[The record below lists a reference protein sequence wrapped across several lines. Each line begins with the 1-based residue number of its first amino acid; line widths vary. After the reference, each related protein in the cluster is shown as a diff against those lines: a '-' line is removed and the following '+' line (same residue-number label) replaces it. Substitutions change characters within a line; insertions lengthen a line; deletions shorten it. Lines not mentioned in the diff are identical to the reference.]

1 MHEMKKM
8 CFLLSLTFFLACSG
22 ERTFR
27 KAEDAQDAGR
37 EFVRASLDGDYEKA
51 NFYLL
56 QDSTNQLLMNK
67 WHKDFDKLDANTKKQ
82 YKDAEILVINY
93 HPTNDSVAQFTFS
106 NSYKKDTS
114 TLRIIR
120 ASGEWLVDL
129 KEILNSKN

>member
-1 MHEMKKM
+1 MKKIW
-8 CFLLSLTFFLACSG
+8 LSFALGLFFACSG

-37 EFVRASLDGDYEKA
+37 EFVRASLDGDYDKA

-67 WHKDFDKLDANTKKQ
+67 WRKDFDKLDAPTKKL
-82 YKDAEILVINY
+82 YKEAEILVINFR
-93 HPTNDSVAQFTFS
+93 PTNDSIAQFTFS

-120 ASGEWLVDL
+120 ANGEWLVDL

>member
-1 MHEMKKM
+1 MKKIG
-8 CFLLSLTFFLACSG
+8 FALVLVFQLACNG

-56 QDSTNQLLMNK
+56 QDSTNQLLMKK
-67 WHKDFDKLDANTKKQ
+67 WHKDLDQQDPATKKK
-82 YKDAEILVINY
+82 YKDADILVINF
-93 HPTNDSVAQFTFS
+93 HPTNDSAAQFTYS

-114 TLRIIR
+114 TLRIVR
-120 ASGEWLVDL
+120 ANGEWLVDL
-129 KEILNSKN
+129 KEIMNFKN